1 MIGCTA
7 HSAPVSSPGQP
18 DGLLEA
24 QRAWWTALARADTSY
39 LRAHSAPGLIATL
52 SSGKTF
58 SIDSLI
64 RTFSTNRHNVTIEWA
79 EEAVQYR
86 GPSDAVAVAQSTES
100 DGRRPSVYRYLTVLR
115 ATGDGWKVI
124 AAQST
129 RRNAFTQR
137 SYVHERMTDFEGDYS
152 TPRGLTLK
160 LTANDSSITLRE
172 PSGLE
177 VRMEP
182 IGLNLF
188 EATSVSPDGSITR
201 YSFGRNQAGRIVSLS
216 VLVPGVVNTF
226 PKVQ

>member
-1 MIGCTA
+1 MAGCTA
-7 HSAPVSSPGQP
+7 RSAPVSSAGQP

-24 QRAWWTALARADTSY
+24 QRAWWTALATSDTSY
-39 LRAHSAPGLIATL
+39 LRAHSDPVLTVTL

-58 SIDSLI
+58 SIASLI
-64 RTFSTNRHNVTIEWA
+64 RTFPTNRHNVTIEWA

-86 GPSDAVAVAQSTES
+86 GAGEAVTVAQSTES
-100 DGRRPSVYRYLTVLR
+100 DGRRPSVYRFLTVFR
-115 ATGDGWKVI
+115 ATNDGWKVI

-129 RRNAFTQR
+129 RRNAFTPR
-137 SYVHERMTDFEGDYS
+137 SYVHGRMTDFEGDYS

-201 YSFGRNQAGRIVSLS
+201 YSFGRDQAGRVVSLS